1 VKKRFGLF
9 TLAVLVIAMLAAC
22 GSDNSGDSKGKS
34 DEKKGLKDTY
44 TVGTDNSFVPFEFQK
59 DGKLTGFD
67 VDLMKAIA
75 EEAGFKVNF
84 KTTNF
89 DGIIPG
95 LQTKSFDMAI
105 AGIGIT
111 EERKKA
117 IDYSEPYYESGLGI
131 GVKKSNDDIKEIED
145 LKDKKIATRLG
156 STSADYIKKNL
167 DGASPKEYEQ
177 LDQAYLAVENGSV
190 DAILYDWPNVAYYIK
205 TKGDSLKMVGD
216 KYQAEKY
223 GIAISKGQDDLVKA
237 VNDALKKLKDN
248 GKYDEID
255 DKYFGQESEK

>member
-1 VKKRFGLF
+1 MKKGWGF
-9 TLAVLVIAMLAAC
+9 LVIAASLILLLAAC
-22 GSDNSGDSKGKS
+22 GGGNEESKSKG
-34 DEKKGLKDTY
+34 DKKKALKDTY

-75 EEAGFKVNF
+75 EEAGFNVNF

-117 IDYSEPYYESGLGI
+117 IDYSDPYYESGLGI
-131 GVKKSNDDIKEIED
+131 GVKQDNKDIKDIDD
-145 LKDKKIATRLG
+145 LKGKKIATRLG
-156 STSADYIKKNL
+156 STSADYIKKHL
-167 DGASPKEYEQ
+167 DGATPKEYEQ

-205 TKGDSLKMVGD
+205 TKGESLKMVGD

-223 GIAISKGQDDLVKA
+223 GIAVAKGQEELVDA
-237 VNDALKKLKDN
+237 VNDALKKLKEN
-248 GKYDEID
+248 GKYDEINE
-255 DKYFGQESEK
+255 KYFGKKESK